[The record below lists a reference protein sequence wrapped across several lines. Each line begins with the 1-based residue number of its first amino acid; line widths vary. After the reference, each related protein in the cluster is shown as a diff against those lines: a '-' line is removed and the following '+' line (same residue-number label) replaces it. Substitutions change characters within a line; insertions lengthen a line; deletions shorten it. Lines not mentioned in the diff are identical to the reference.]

1 MFIFLKLHYN
11 VFITLSMILY
21 VCSINKYFRII
32 LFTLFYDQYDLF
44 NRIVDVVRVIICN
57 GFMGKIIIHSFFSLL
72 FFILIHT
79 CSVIKD
85 NTINTADN
93 IVTCKKR
100 LYSYSLHYYNYVST
114 QYP

>member
-11 VFITLSMILY
+11 VFITLSIILY

-57 GFMGKIIIHSFFSLL
+57 GFMGKNNHTQFFRYCFL
-72 FFILIHT
+72 F
-79 CSVIKD
+79 
-85 NTINTADN
+85 
-93 IVTCKKR
+93 
-100 LYSYSLHYYNYVST
+100 
-114 QYP
+114 